1 MAKAYKLFRIKKTE
15 PDKIFPLF
23 VDADTEIP
31 IGKWVEAKCGERTDN
46 GKVKSKLG
54 ALAFR
59 PGWHLN
65 ADMPYVTHI
74 GIKGSSGKIEYLNPN
89 HIWCEVEYSD
99 EINYQDKANLNGMN
113 KKGIVVPK
121 NAYLTFVPNNGFYRY
136 KTNPNMFGE
145 WIIAGA
151 IKVNR
156 IISDEEVKAICNQY
170 GIEPLPRYNKSCEV
184 IYKAAN

>member
-1 MAKAYKLFRIKKTE
+1 MAKAYKLFRIKKNE

-31 IGKWVEAKCGERTDN
+31 FGKWIEAKCGERTDN
-46 GKVKSKLG
+46 GKVKSRLG

-59 PGWHLN
+59 PGYHLN

-74 GIKGSSGKIEYLNPN
+74 RIKGSSGKIEYLNPN

-99 EINYQDKANLNGMN
+99 TINYQDKANLNGLN
-113 KKGIVVPK
+113 KKGIVIPK
-121 NAYLTFVPNNGFYRY
+121 NAYLTFVPENGFYRY

-170 GIEPLPRYNKSCEV
+170 GVEPLPRYNKSFET
-184 IYKAAN
+184 IYKVAN